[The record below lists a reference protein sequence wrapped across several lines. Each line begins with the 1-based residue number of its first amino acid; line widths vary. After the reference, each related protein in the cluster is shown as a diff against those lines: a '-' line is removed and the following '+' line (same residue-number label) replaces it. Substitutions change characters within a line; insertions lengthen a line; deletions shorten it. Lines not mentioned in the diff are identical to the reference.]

1 MEVAPQNIRNSSHL
15 DSKPSNA
22 SANELIRFAIS
33 QNFLGRML
41 VASSEKGVC
50 AVLLGDNARALIAD
64 LHSRFPTAK
73 LRRGDAELEAS
84 VARIALA
91 IETPESTLSVSLD
104 PRGTALQQRIWRA
117 LREIPMGST
126 ASYQEIAKNLDIST
140 TAQAVAEACAAN
152 AIAILVPC
160 HRVVRRDGSL
170 AGYRWGIKRK
180 RALLQKEQEISP
192 EPGSLFHA
200 AAFAAHR

>member
-64 LHSRFPTAK
+64 LHSRFPKAK

-126 ASYQEIAKNLDIST
+126 ASYQEIARNLDMSI

-200 AAFAAHR
+200 AALAAHR